1 MLSPFVSQRLTML
14 SSKEH
19 YTHIEAV
26 SRFIEDGQVTHDRQ
40 DLRACRGTEAM
51 RHLEAGKARGKIS
64 ITT

>member
-26 SRFIEDGQVTHDRQ
+26 SRFIEDGQVTP
-40 DLRACRGTEAM
+40 
-51 RHLEAGKARGKIS
+51 
-64 ITT
+64 